1 MNRITRKSCLFAIIF
16 ASLFVTHALGAAI
29 HPPRQPH
36 NVKPFHNG
44 NLELQRRANEPFF
57 EIDVKSLNTN
67 SPISELCKKDLHV
80 IESSHDLFHLQNQ
93 CEFILGSLKVT
104 NYDSNILDLNSLR
117 AIGGDLIIQDS
128 PELIRIQ
135 AGNLNKIEGLFQLQG
150 LTSLVSVEIPTL
162 KFCQSLEWK
171 VVPIL
176 NYVSMDSQN
185 IEIIKDIVISDTSLA
200 NIENFNK
207 VQEIDTF
214 NINNNRFLE
223 TIHSNVKT
231 IRGQFS
237 VHANAK
243 ELELEMPH
251 LREVENITIRDTSL
265 VYLPQLTKVKS
276 SLEFIE
282 NYFYELNLNNLQ
294 KIGGT
299 LGIINNVNL
308 IKVNLENVTDI
319 QGGLMIADN
328 ESLEDITFL
337 PNLKQIG
344 GAIFFEGSFKDIMFD
359 SLKLVKGSAFIKSSS
374 NVLDC
379 NKWTNPSNGRSIIR
393 GGKFTCISGKKENTL
408 NVKQDGTII
417 EKGYKDLTQEGEDS
431 KKRVISKYANS
442 ANPSMQLD
450 LLLFGICLVA
460 MLLF

>member
-1 MNRITRKSCLFAIIF
+1 MNRIIRKGQLFVSIL
-16 ASLFVTHALGAAI
+16 ASLLVTQTLGAAI
-29 HPPRQPH
+29 DLPKGPH
-36 NVKPFHNG
+36 NVKPFHG
-44 NLELQRRANEPFF
+44 DQPELQRRENEPFF
-57 EIDVKSLNTN
+57 EIDVKSLNAN

-80 IESSHDLFHLQNQ
+80 IDSSQELFHLQNQ

-128 PELIRIQ
+128 PEIIRIQ
-135 AGNLNKIEGLFQLQG
+135 AANLNKVEGLFQLQG
-150 LTSLVSVEIPTL
+150 LTSLVSIEIPTL

-176 NYVSMDSQN
+176 NYVAMDSQN

-207 VQEIDTF
+207 VQEIDNF

-231 IRGQFS
+231 IKGQFS

-243 ELELEMPH
+243 ELELEMPY

-265 VYLPQLTKVKS
+265 VHLPQLTKVKS

-308 IKVNLENVTDI
+308 MKIDLENVTDI
-319 QGGLMIADN
+319 QGGLMITDN
-328 ESLEDITFL
+328 ESLEQITFL

-379 NKWTNPSNGRSIIR
+379 NKWTNPLNGRSIIR

-417 EKGYKDLTQEGEDS
+417 EKAYKDLTQEGEDS
-431 KKRVISKYANS
+431 KRRAISKFTNS
-442 ANPSMQLD
+442 ATTNARLN
-450 LLLFGICLVA
+450 LLLLGISFVA
-460 MLLF
+460 MLLL

>member
-1 MNRITRKSCLFAIIF
+1 
-16 ASLFVTHALGAAI
+16 
-29 HPPRQPH
+29 
-36 NVKPFHNG
+36 
-44 NLELQRRANEPFF
+44 
-57 EIDVKSLNTN
+57 
-67 SPISELCKKDLHV
+67 
-80 IESSHDLFHLQNQ
+80 
-93 CEFILGSLKVT
+93 
-104 NYDSNILDLNSLR
+104 
-117 AIGGDLIIQDS
+117 
-128 PELIRIQ
+128 
-135 AGNLNKIEGLFQLQG
+135 
-150 LTSLVSVEIPTL
+150 
-162 KFCQSLEWK
+162 
-171 VVPIL
+171 
-176 NYVSMDSQN
+176 
-185 IEIIKDIVISDTSLA
+185 
-200 NIENFNK
+200 
-207 VQEIDTF
+207 
-214 NINNNRFLE
+214 
-223 TIHSNVKT
+223 
-231 IRGQFS
+231 
-237 VHANAK
+237 
-243 ELELEMPH
+243 MPH

>member
-1 MNRITRKSCLFAIIF
+1 MNCIFRKGQLLMIVL
-16 ASLFVTHALGAAI
+16 ASLLVTQTFGAAI
-29 HPPRQPH
+29 ELPKGPH
-36 NVKPFHNG
+36 NVKPFHSSKPD
-44 NLELQRRANEPFF
+44 LQRRAVEPFF
-57 EIDVKSLNTN
+57 EIDVKSLDEN
-67 SPISELCKKDLHV
+67 SPISDLCKKDLHV
-80 IESSHDLFHLQNQ
+80 IESAQKLFHLQNQ
-93 CEFILGSLKVT
+93 CEFILGSLQVT

-135 AGNLNKIEGLFQLQG
+135 AANLNKIEGLFQLQG

-185 IEIIKDIVISDTSLA
+185 IEILRDIIISDTSLA

-243 ELELEMPH
+243 ELELEMPY

-282 NYFYELNLNNLQ
+282 NYFYELNLNNLE
-294 KIGGT
+294 KVGGT

-308 IKVNLENVTDI
+308 IKIDLENVTDI
-319 QGGLMIADN
+319 QGGLMITDN
-328 ESLEDITFL
+328 DSLEDITFL

-417 EKGYKDLTQEGEDS
+417 EKGYKDLTQESEDS
-431 KKRVISKYANS
+431 KRRVISKFTNS
-442 ANPSMQLD
+442 TTSTTQLNIF
-450 LLLFGICLVA
+450 LLGICLLA
-460 MLLF
+460 MLLL

>member
-1 MNRITRKSCLFAIIF
+1 MNCIFRKGQLL
-16 ASLFVTHALGAAI
+16 ASVLVSLLATQTMGAAI
-29 HPPRQPH
+29 DLPRGPH
-36 NVKPFHNG
+36 NVKPFRSDQPH
-44 NLELQRRANEPFF
+44 LQRRANEPFF
-57 EIDVKSLNTN
+57 EIDVKSLNAN
-67 SPISELCKKDLHV
+67 SPISDLCKRDLHV
-80 IESSHDLFHLQNQ
+80 IDSAQELFQLQNQ
-93 CEFILGSLKVT
+93 CEYILGSLQIT
-104 NYDSNILDLNSLR
+104 NYDSNVLDLNSLR
-117 AIGGDLIIQDS
+117 AIGGDLIVQDS
-128 PELIRIQ
+128 PELIRMQ
-135 AGNLNKIEGLFQLQG
+135 APNLNKVEGLFQLQG

-162 KFCQSLEWK
+162 KFCRSLEWK

-185 IEIIKDIVISDTSLA
+185 IEILEDIIISDTSLA

-207 VQEIDTF
+207 IQEIDTF

-223 TIHSNVKT
+223 TIHSNIKT

-243 ELELEMPH
+243 ELELEMPY

-308 IKVNLENVTDI
+308 MKIDLENVTDI
-319 QGGLMIADN
+319 QGGLMITDN
-328 ESLEDITFL
+328 ESLEEINFL

-344 GAIFFEGSFKDIMFD
+344 GAIFFEGSFKDVMFD

-408 NVKQDGTII
+408 NVKQDGTVL
-417 EKGYKDLTQEGEDS
+417 EKGFKDLTQESEDS
-431 KKRVISKYANS
+431 KRRLISKFTNS
-442 ANPSMQLD
+442 TAPNMQLNLVLIGMCLLSM
-450 LLLFGICLVA
+450 LLL
-460 MLLF
+460 

>member
-1 MNRITRKSCLFAIIF
+1 MNRVLRKGQLLMILL
-16 ASLFVTHALGAAI
+16 ASLLVAQTLGAAI
-29 HPPRQPH
+29 YLPKGPH
-36 NVKPFHNG
+36 HVKPFHSDKPN
-44 NLELQRRANEPFF
+44 LQRRGNEPFF
-57 EIDVKSLNTN
+57 EIDVKSLDVN

-80 IESSHDLFHLQNQ
+80 IDSAQELFHLQNQ
-93 CEFILGSLKVT
+93 CEFILGSLQIT
-104 NYDSNILDLNSLR
+104 NYDSNILNLNSLR
-117 AIGGDLIIQDS
+117 AIGGNLIIQDS

-135 AGNLNKIEGLFQLQG
+135 ASNLNKIEGLFQLQR

-162 KFCQSLEWK
+162 NFCRSLEWK

-185 IEIIKDIVISDTSLA
+185 IEIVKDIIISDTSLA
-200 NIENFNK
+200 NVENFNK

-243 ELELEMPH
+243 ELELEMPY

-294 KIGGT
+294 KVGGT

-308 IKVNLENVTDI
+308 VKIDLENVTDI
-319 QGGLMIADN
+319 QGGLMITDN

-344 GAIFFEGSFKDIMFD
+344 GAIFFEGSFKEIMFD
-359 SLKLVKGSAFIKSSS
+359 SLKLVKGSALIKSSS
-374 NVLDC
+374 SLLDC

-408 NVKQDGTII
+408 NVKQDGTIV
-417 EKGYKDLTQEGEDS
+417 EKGYKDLTQESEDS
-431 KKRVISKYANS
+431 KRRVISKFTNS
-442 ANPSMQLD
+442 TTVSTQLN
-450 LLLFGICLVA
+450 LLLLGICLLA
-460 MLLF
+460 MLFV